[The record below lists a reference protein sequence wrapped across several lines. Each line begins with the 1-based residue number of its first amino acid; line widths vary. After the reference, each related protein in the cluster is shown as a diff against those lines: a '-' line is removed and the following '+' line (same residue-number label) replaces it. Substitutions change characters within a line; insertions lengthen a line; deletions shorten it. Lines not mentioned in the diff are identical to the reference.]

1 MNTESVLNE
10 VFAESDLT
18 LDGMCACCLSIK
30 LHVTNTQTVHAFVCQ
45 LSQCVQVF
53 ILLAEDCE
61 NNLKLYVDTQQGGTV
76 MTGHELA
83 DRWVGV
89 QPCNVKIYSMM
100 QEEIQTN

>member
-1 MNTESVLNE
+1 MKCHSV
-10 VFAESDLT
+10 
-18 LDGMCACCLSIK
+18 SIK
-30 LHVTNTQTVHAFVCQ
+30 LHVTNTQSVCIC
-45 LSQCVQVF
+45 LSILLVKLF
-53 ILLAEDCE
+53 ILHCE